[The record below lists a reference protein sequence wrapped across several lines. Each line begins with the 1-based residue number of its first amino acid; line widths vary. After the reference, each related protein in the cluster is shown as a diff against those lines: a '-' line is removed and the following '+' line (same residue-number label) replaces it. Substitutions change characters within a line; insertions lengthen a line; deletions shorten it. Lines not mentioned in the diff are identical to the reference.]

1 MCERPIHGQCQD
13 EVSVNVKFKVEVKV
27 NVIFKSFKTEERSR
41 RVNYGHGKYQGIIVK
56 LKVIV
61 RVKGQC
67 RGLRQGQKKGQ
78 SQSPSQESK
87 FRSDPDTN

>member
-1 MCERPIHGQCQD
+1 M
-13 EVSVNVKFKVEVKV
+13 
-27 NVIFKSFKTEERSR
+27 
-41 RVNYGHGKYQGIIVK
+41 NYGHGECQGIIVK

-67 RGLRQGQKKGQ
+67 RGLRQGQKQSQ